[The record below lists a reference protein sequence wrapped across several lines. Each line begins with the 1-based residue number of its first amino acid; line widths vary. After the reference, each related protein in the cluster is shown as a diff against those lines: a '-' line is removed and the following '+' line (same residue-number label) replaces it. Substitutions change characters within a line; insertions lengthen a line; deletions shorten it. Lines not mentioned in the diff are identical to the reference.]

1 MWYLYTMA
9 CYSVIK
15 ITKSLPFAETW
26 MHLESITLSEISQTE
41 KAKYFITYKWNLKN
55 FLSECI

>member
-1 MWYLYTMA
+1 MA